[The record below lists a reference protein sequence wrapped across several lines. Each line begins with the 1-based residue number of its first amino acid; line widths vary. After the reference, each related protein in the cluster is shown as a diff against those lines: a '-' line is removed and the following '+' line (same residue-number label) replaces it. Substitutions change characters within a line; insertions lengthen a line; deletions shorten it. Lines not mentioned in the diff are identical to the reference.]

1 MILYCMNF
9 KYIILYS
16 MFELIFIFLIVISS
30 SSVYDINIILY
41 GVIMWLK
48 WLMKNVKLKVE
59 DIFYKLFG
67 L

>member
-1 MILYCMNF
+1 MYVE
-9 KYIILYS
+9 YIILYS